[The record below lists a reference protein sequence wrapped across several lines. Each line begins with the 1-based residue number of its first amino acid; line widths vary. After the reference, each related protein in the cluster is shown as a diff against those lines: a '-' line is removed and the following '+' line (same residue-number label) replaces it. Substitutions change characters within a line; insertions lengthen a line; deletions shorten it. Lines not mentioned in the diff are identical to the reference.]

1 MTQHQPDRLLI
12 NKNGDITT
20 GLFEDTVAR
29 INGRDYDYR
38 TPLGKPASR
47 RARHFHYKQFQYFGV
62 VSDELLIGCA
72 FADTAY
78 LGMVFFY
85 VFDTRTGA
93 LSEHTWRSPLGRAL
107 TLSDSPVDG
116 ESRFRQGKV
125 DIAMGYH
132 QAPGGTRRKS
142 LTVTMPGLNLQA
154 ALHEPAGYQPMSL
167 CTRTGING
175 WTYANKVAGV
185 DVSGELRRDGDTL
198 DLGTLTGAGGHHDFS
213 AGYMRRETFWNWACL
228 SGRVKGRRLG
238 LNLSC
243 GVNETSVNENC
254 VWVDGR
260 RIKVDGTAFEYDR
273 DDLTRPWRVD
283 SQCGQVALRF
293 TPLGSHRERLNL
305 GLFASNF
312 QQIFGRFDGEIRVAG
327 ESPLAVHGL
336 HGFVE
341 EQYAKW

>member
-1 MTQHQPDRLLI
+1 MNLPHPDRFLI
-12 NKNGDITT
+12 NKNGDVAT
-20 GLFEDTVAR
+20 GLFDDTVPD

-85 VFDTRTGA
+85 VFDTQTGE
-93 LSEHTWRSPLGRAL
+93 LLEHTWRSPLARAL
-107 TLSDSPVDG
+107 TLSDSPLDG

-125 DIAMGYH
+125 DIAMGYR
-132 QAPGGTRRKS
+132 QSPEGTRHKS
-142 LTVTMPGLNLQA
+142 LTVAMPGLNLRA
-154 ALHEPAGYQPMSL
+154 ALLEPAGYQPMSL

-185 DVSGELRRDGDTL
+185 DVSGELQRDGKTL
-198 DLGTLTGAGGHHDFS
+198 DLATLTGAGGHHDFS

-228 SGRVKGRRLG
+228 SGKVTGRRVG
-238 LNLSC
+238 LNVSC

-260 RIKVDGTAFEYDR
+260 CIKVDGTAFEYDR
-273 DDLTRPWRVD
+273 DDLNKPWRVH
-283 SQCGQVALRF
+283 SQCGQVALTF
-293 TPLGSHRERLNL
+293 TPLGNHRERLNL
-305 GLFASNF
+305 GVFASNF

>member
-78 LGMVFFY
+78 LGMAFFY
-85 VFDTRTGA
+85 VFDTRTGE
-93 LSEHTWRSPLGRAL
+93 LREHTWRSPLGRAL

-142 LTVTMPGLNLQA
+142 LTVTMPGKKR
-154 ALHEPAGYQPMSL
+154 S
-167 CTRTGING
+167 
-175 WTYANKVAGV
+175 
-185 DVSGELRRDGDTL
+185 
-198 DLGTLTGAGGHHDFS
+198 
-213 AGYMRRETFWNWACL
+213 RE
-228 SGRVKGRRLG
+228 KHQ
-238 LNLSC
+238 
-243 GVNETSVNENC
+243 
-254 VWVDGR
+254 
-260 RIKVDGTAFEYDR
+260 K
-273 DDLTRPWRVD
+273 
-283 SQCGQVALRF
+283 
-293 TPLGSHRERLNL
+293 
-305 GLFASNF
+305 
-312 QQIFGRFDGEIRVAG
+312 
-327 ESPLAVHGL
+327 
-336 HGFVE
+336 
-341 EQYAKW
+341 K

>member
-1 MTQHQPDRLLI
+1 MPATPSSKTLVNDQGQI
-12 NKNGDITT
+12 QT
-20 GLFEDTVAR
+20 GLFDDTITT

-47 RARHFHYKQFQYFGV
+47 RARRFHYKQFQYFGL

-78 LGMVFFY
+78 LGMAFFY
-85 VFDTRTGA
+85 VFDTRTGE
-93 LSEHTWRSPLGRAL
+93 LREHTWRSPLGRAL
-107 TLSDSPVDG
+107 TLSDSPLNG
-116 ESRFRQGKV
+116 ESRFRQRDV
-125 DIAMGYH
+125 DITMGYRES
-132 QAPGGTRRKS
+132 PEGTRRKLLS
-142 LTVTMPGLNLQA
+142 VAIPGLTLNA
-154 ALHEPAGYQPMSL
+154 AMDEPAHYQPMSL
-167 CTRTGING
+167 CTRTGVNG

-185 DVSGELRRDGDTL
+185 DVAGELHQDGKTL
-198 DLGTLTGAGGHHDFS
+198 DLATLTGAGGHHDFS

-254 VWVDGR
+254 LWLDGR

-273 DDLTRPWRVD
+273 DDLNKPWRVH
-283 SQCGQVALRF
+283 SRCGQVVLTF
-293 TPLGSHRERLNL
+293 TPLGNHRERLNL
-305 GLFASNF
+305 GIFASNF
-312 QQIFGRFDGEIRVAG
+312 QQLFGRFDGEIRPAG
-327 ESPLAVHGL
+327 EAPLAVQGL